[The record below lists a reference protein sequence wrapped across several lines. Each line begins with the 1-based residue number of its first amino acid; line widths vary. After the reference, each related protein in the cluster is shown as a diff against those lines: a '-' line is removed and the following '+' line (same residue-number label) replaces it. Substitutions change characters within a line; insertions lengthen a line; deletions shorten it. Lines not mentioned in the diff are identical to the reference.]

1 MNENESWSVR
11 QTLQQNFRLLFR
23 SYMSMWE
30 QELHVHT
37 KPRLRRES
45 AAADADDYIPLK
57 IRRRDDDVKAEAA

>member
-30 QELHVHT
+30 QELQVHT

-45 AAADADDYIPLK
+45 AVADDYIPLNIK
-57 IRRRDDDVKAEAA
+57 RRDDDVKAEAA